1 MRIRNFPLP
10 ENAPKY
16 PYIWHF
22 TVFRRDLFVEF
33 VKVVRSMSPL
43 LHFFVLFVFQGEG
56 NSNENFFLRIVKLV
70 LNIIAVL
77 VLAGVISVVIKVFN
91 YYHNNDF

>member
-1 MRIRNFPLP
+1 MEIIGNKGCPF
-10 ENAPKY
+10 
-16 PYIWHF
+16 IVSSF
-22 TVFRRDLFVEF
+22 TLFC
-33 VKVVRSMSPL
+33 
-43 LHFFVLFVFQGEG
+43 FVLFQGEG
-56 NSNENFFLRIVKLV
+56 NSNENFFLRLVKLV